1 MEQKKKMPFE
11 SMQQSFPWQEKYM
24 VDDSLEVCRVTIMP
38 IEGIGIILRREGCG
52 TQYYNEAEVVGLH
65 LYETREE
72 AAAAVEDARNIE
84 KILRRFLTGLF
95 EYRPRRLYRVLPSS
109 LVRPVKNWLDGGL
122 SFSEDEARVL
132 AAALRGIM
140 TVGGMTFRV
149 QDVESVYKTG
159 NCNYCLV
166 TKSGVSSTT
175 SSDVERYIV
184 ENVFDCGHI
193 PCKGDHVSR

>member
-1 MEQKKKMPFE
+1 MEKKKKMPFE
-11 SMQQSFPWQEKYM
+11 SLQQSFPWQEKYM

-52 TQYYNEAEVVGLH
+52 TQFFDEGEVGDLD
-65 LYETREE
+65 LYKTREE
-72 AAAAVEDARNIE
+72 AAVAVEDARNIE
-84 KILRRFLTGLF
+84 KILRRFLTSLF
-95 EYRPRRLYRVLPSS
+95 ECRPRQLYSVLPSG

-122 SFSEDEARVL
+122 SFSEDEEHVL
-132 AAALRGIM
+132 AAALRGII

-149 QDVESVYKTG
+149 QDVETVYKTG
-159 NCNYCLV
+159 SNYCLV